1 MKNMGV
7 MGFLVCDI
15 GCSSGIGISQ
25 GIGISPG
32 IGISCHIGLVNGT
45 DIGATMQNLILMA

>member
-7 MGFLVCDI
+7 MGLFVCDI

-32 IGISCHIGLVNGT
+32 IGIKCSICLGHGIG
-45 DIGATMQNLILMA
+45 IGATMQNLSLLP